1 MLADLLAGE
10 NGDTAGAAGLNAI
23 LSEYAAFGTADIHF
37 QAYIDLAANDSF
49 SIVGNRVDEDGNG
62 VWDTEQKQVPQHI
75 LDRYNANNPG
85 NEINGPITQD
95 VLKIDGW
102 SLDKDEIYGF
112 EGILIGEFDARPGI
126 QSVLA
131 GSAKDNII
139 QGASGVDIL
148 LGREGDDQ
156 LIARGGD
163 DILDGGSGDDTL
175 LGGNGDDVL
184 IGGAGNDELKG
195 GRGDD
200 RFILDLR
207 TGSENGTD
215 DIYSFVKWNYEDDV
229 IVFDTDNGN
238 ETSLSQIGVSVIID
252 DDNQLTQIVDAADNA
267 IIYATLHG
275 VRLDED
281 ASLDAKYFDVM

>member
-1 MLADLLAGE
+1 MEMA
-10 NGDTAGAAGLNAI
+10 
-23 LSEYAAFGTADIHF
+23 
-37 QAYIDLAANDSF
+37 
-49 SIVGNRVDEDGNG
+49 
-62 VWDTEQKQVPQHI
+62 TEQKQVPQHAI
-75 LDRYNANNPG
+75 DRYNTNNPG

-207 TGSENGTD
+207 TGSENGAD

-229 IVFDTDNGN
+229 IIFDTDNGN

-252 DDNQLTQIVDAADNA
+252 DDNRLTQIVDAADNA